1 LRTKIIIILIS
12 IFGAAILNHIV
23 TSVYGQTPN
32 AINLQKLNSVTIQN
46 TSSSLPATA
55 NAKMNNQDIPHSI
68 VVALPIR
75 ADGKIWTGTVTF
87 TASKPVEVEVLHKY
101 LPVVKPD
108 VKHGEPSNAK
118 WFDGTPIALST
129 MTMFS
134 NTPVTITDKPYSVGS
149 FTFVGTA
156 VLFHKTNGQPFSV
169 TYSLDAVAKDLTK

>member
-1 LRTKIIIILIS
+1 LRTKIIIIIIS
-12 IFGAAILNHIV
+12 IFSIAILNHIV

-32 AINLQKLNSVTIQN
+32 AIKFQKLNSVTIQN
-46 TSSSLPATA
+46 TSLSMPGV

-75 ADGKIWTGTVTF
+75 ADGKIWTGAVTF
-87 TASKPVEVEVLHKY
+87 TASKPVEIEVLHKY

-156 VLFHKTNGQPFSV
+156 LLFHKTNGQPFSV